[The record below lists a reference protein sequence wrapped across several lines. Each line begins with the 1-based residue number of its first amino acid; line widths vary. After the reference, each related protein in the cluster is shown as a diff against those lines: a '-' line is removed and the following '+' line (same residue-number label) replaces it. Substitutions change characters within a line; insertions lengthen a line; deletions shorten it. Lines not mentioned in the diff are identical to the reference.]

1 MDNFDVIVVGGGLAG
16 LSAAY
21 TLGKAGIGVLV
32 VERGDYSGAKNVTGG
47 RLYLNP
53 VRNLLPDIWEQA
65 PLERYVAK
73 ECITMM
79 GESSSTSVE
88 LSSRKFAQ
96 KPYHSYTIL
105 RAKFDQWLADK
116 VMEAGGMLITKNRVD
131 DLIMD
136 GTKVR
141 GIIAGED
148 KIPANV
154 VLAADGVI
162 SQVAEKAGLH
172 PRQQPLDYAIAIK
185 EVIELSP
192 QIIEQRFNLEPGEG
206 TARMYAGAI
215 THGMFG
221 GGFLYTNLSSVSLGL
236 VVRIKDLMEKK
247 PSLEAPQLLEDFKQR
262 PEIKGLI
269 AGGETIEYSAHVIP
283 EAGMEGIGRLYGDGI
298 LVAGDAAGL
307 ALNTGI
313 TVRGMEFAIASGVMA
328 AQAIITAT
336 KNKDFSAQSLSEY
349 EKLLQ
354 NSFVL
359 KDMKTFKNAPRF
371 LDNPRLMGLYP
382 QVACDTLEKL
392 MFIGGEPKKRL
403 VGTAMAEMR
412 KKLKIAQ
419 LLKDGYNAFR
429 SM

>member
-116 VMEAGGMLITKNRVD
+116 VMEAGGMVITKNRVD
-131 DLIMD
+131 DL
-136 GTKVR
+136 
-141 GIIAGED
+141 IIAGED

>member
-1 MDNFDVIVVGGGLAG
+1 LDNFDVIVIGGGLAG

-21 TLGKAGIGVLV
+21 TLAKAGIGVLV

-53 VRNLLPDIWEQA
+53 IRNLLPDIWEQA
-65 PLERYVAK
+65 PLERFVTK
-73 ECITMM
+73 ESITMM
-79 GESSSTSVE
+79 GETSATSVE
-88 LSSRKFAQ
+88 LSSGKFAQ

-116 VMEAGGMLITKNRVD
+116 VMEAGGMVITKNRVD
-131 DLIMD
+131 ELIMD
-136 GTKVR
+136 GNKVR

-154 VLAADGVI
+154 VLAADGVM
-162 SQVAEKAGLH
+162 SLVAEKAGL
-172 PRQQPLDYAIAIK
+172 RQRQKPVDYAVAVK
-185 EVIELSP
+185 EVIELSS
-192 QIIEQRFNLEPGEG
+192 QTIEQRFNLGPGEG

-215 THGMFG
+215 TQGMFG
-221 GGFLYTNLSSVSLGL
+221 GGFLYTNLNSVSLGL

-247 PSLEAPQLLEDFKQR
+247 PSVEAPQLFEDFKQR
-262 PEIKGLI
+262 PEIRGLI

-283 EAGMEGIGRLYGDGI
+283 EAGMSGISKLYGDGI

-313 TVRGMEFAIASGVMA
+313 TVRGMEFAIASGVIA
-328 AQAIITAT
+328 ARAIITAT
-336 KNKDFSAQSLSEY
+336 GKKDFSAQSLAEY
-349 EKLLQ
+349 EKLLKE
-354 NSFVL
+354 SFVL
-359 KDMKTFKNAPRF
+359 KDMETFKNAPRF

-382 QVACDTLEKL
+382 QFACDTLEQL
-392 MFIGGEPKKRL
+392 MFIGDQPKKRL
-403 VGTAMAEMR
+403 VGTAMAEVR
-412 KKLKIAQ
+412 KLKITQ
-419 LLKDGYNAFR
+419 MLKDGYNAFR